1 MKQHWPAALLAITL
15 APACLESGDPTAG
28 ETDAE
33 LATPS
38 LRIAFTGGGQGEVSV
53 FDDDTFNTVA
63 TCRASCT
70 VPATAGG
77 HLTITG
83 ATPQVFG
90 GLSGAC
96 TSATNNCS
104 VTIGAGR
111 STVTATFSKAPGEVF
126 TKLFDDG
133 SIKSAAFD
141 GAGRLVVASS
151 TLLTKLG
158 ATGGQVWQ
166 VPVAACNL
174 ATGPQ
179 NTIYAQTAT
188 SIVKLSAAGATLW
201 TQPLDANSQG
211 CGHDDLHFDG
221 FVHDVAVGKDGA
233 VVVHGAAGLTKWDK
247 NGVLAWSIAASA
259 DGNQAVGIDP
269 HGVISITADDPV
281 SAEPRVL
288 RQFAP
293 DGTEVTVPDTR
304 VAPQSDAMFVIDP
317 VGRFLITSSGHN
329 HTDAL
334 GQSVRIAGF
343 GAAPSG
349 IAAASSDAVWLYDD
363 GDLDFL
369 SRKWTMNRYHADGS
383 LASTYTSQQG
393 SSPGNQND
401 LGTIP
406 GDLVG
411 ALDGRV
417 AVVGA
422 FNARDSFFRSWV
434 TVFAP

>member
-1 MKQHWPAALLAITL
+1 MALTL
-15 APACLESGDPTAG
+15 APACLASGDVT
-28 ETDAE
+28 EDTDAE

-38 LRIAFTGGGQGEVSV
+38 LRIAFTGGGVGEVSV
-53 FDDDTFNTVA
+53 FDEDTFNTVA

-83 ATPQVFG
+83 ATPQIFG

-96 TSATNNCS
+96 TSATNNCT

-111 STVTATFSKAPGEVF
+111 STVTATFTPAPGEVF
-126 TKLFDDG
+126 TRLFDDG
-133 SIKSAAFD
+133 SIRTAAFD
-141 GAGRLVVASS
+141 GAGRLIVASG

-158 ATGGQVWQ
+158 PGGGTVWQ
-166 VPVAACNL
+166 LPFAACNI

-179 NTIYAQTAT
+179 NTIYAQTTT
-188 SIVKLSAAGATLW
+188 SITKLSAAGATLW

-211 CGHDDLHFDG
+211 CGHEDFHFEG

-233 VVVHGAAGLTKWDK
+233 VVVHGLAGLTKWDK
-247 NGVLAWSIAASA
+247 NGVLAWSVAAPA
-259 DGNQAVGIDP
+259 QGNQAVGIDP
-269 HGVISITADDPV
+269 HGVISIIAEDPI
-281 SAEPRVL
+281 SPEARVL

-293 DGTEVTVPDTR
+293 DGTEITVPDTR

-334 GQSVRIAGF
+334 GRSVRIGGF

-349 IAAASSDAVWLYDD
+349 IAAAASDAIWLYEDS
-363 GDLDFL
+363 DLDFFA
-369 SRKWTMNRYHADGS
+369 RTWTMNRYHADNTQ
-383 LASTYTSQQG
+383 ASSYVAHPG

-401 LGTIP
+401 LGTVP